1 MKILALIIWTLL
13 ATMSMA
19 IMAGIGYL
27 IYKLVVDIVLP

>member
-19 IMAGIGYL
+19 ILVGIGYL
-27 IYKLVVDIVLP
+27 IYKFVVDIILP